1 MNDFNPIHYRFA
13 LTPDLDGFKFSAR
26 VEIAGEL
33 PEARA
38 AVTLNILE
46 LAIWRCIVRLDG
58 TEVICPFSVDPQK
71 EELHIRLPRDI
82 SGSLSLIVEYEGQI
96 NDRMAGFY
104 RSRYMKDGQT
114 RYIAVT
120 QFEESDARRALPCVD
135 HPLKKATF
143 TVEMIIDVGLSAIS
157 NTLIDTEEPLAHGK
171 KRVTFQRTPKMST
184 YLLFFGVGE
193 FEFVVNSE
201 DPRVRVATTPGM
213 TPYTGY
219 GLEFGRQAL
228 AYCEDFYRIPYP

>member
-1 MNDFNPIHYRFA
+1 MNDFNPTHYRFS

-33 PEARA
+33 PEAQA

-46 LAIWRCIVRLDG
+46 LAIWRCIARLDG
-58 TEVICPFSVDPQK
+58 KEVNCPFSVDPQK
-71 EELHIRLPRDI
+71 EELHIQLPRDI
-82 SGSLSLIVEYEGQI
+82 SGSLTLIVEYEGQI

-104 RSRYMKDGQT
+104 RSRYRKDGQT

-143 TVEMIIDVGLSAIS
+143 TVEMIIDAGLSAIS
-157 NTLIDTEEPLAHGK
+157 NTLIDTEERLAHGK

-193 FEFVVNSE
+193 FEIVVNSE

-213 TPYTGY
+213 TP
-219 GLEFGRQAL
+219 
-228 AYCEDFYRIPYP
+228 